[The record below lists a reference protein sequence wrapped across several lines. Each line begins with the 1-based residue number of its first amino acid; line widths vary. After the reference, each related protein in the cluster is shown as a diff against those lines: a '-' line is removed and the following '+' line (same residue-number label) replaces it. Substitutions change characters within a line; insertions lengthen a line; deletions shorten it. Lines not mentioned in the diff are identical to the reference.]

1 MTEQQ
6 IQIFTSQDGKAQLE
20 VALDQDTVWLSQTQ
34 MATLF
39 DTSTDN
45 ISLHLKNIYQEAE
58 LIESATTEESSVV
71 RQEGKRNVRRQIK
84 HYNLDAI
91 VSVGYR
97 VSSKR
102 ATQFRQWATQVLK
115 DHLVQGYSL
124 NQHRLLER
132 GIEFEQAVNLLGRT
146 LANQGLISAE
156 GEAVAR
162 VISDYA
168 RSWSLLQ
175 GYDEQVLAEIAQS
188 QSDMR
193 PLNLTEA
200 LSAITEL
207 KQALITKGEATEL
220 FGLVRGNGLASSL
233 ATIEQGFGDELFYP
247 NVASRAAHLLY
258 FLVKNH
264 ALADGNKRC
273 GSFLFLWY
281 LRRNQHLLAR
291 PVEQLVNDNTLVALA
306 LLVAE
311 SLPDQKTLMIRL
323 IEHFI
328 LLKEPAGDKKGVNQ
342 SSTA

>member
-6 IQIFTSQDGKAQLE
+6 VRIFTSNDGQAQLE
-20 VALDQDTVWLSQTQ
+20 VALEQETAWLSQAQ
-34 MATLF
+34 MGELF
-39 DTSTDN
+39 DTTPENVLMHLQN
-45 ISLHLKNIYQEAE
+45 IFKDEE
-58 LIESATTEESSVV
+58 LIEQATTKESLVV
-71 RQEGKRNVRRQIK
+71 RQEGKRQVRRRIK

-91 VSVGYR
+91 ISVGYR

-115 DHLVQGYSL
+115 DHLVQGYTL
-124 NQHRLLER
+124 NQRRLTER
-132 GIEFEQAVNLLGRT
+132 GIEFEQAVNLLNRT
-146 LANQGLISAE
+146 LTNQGLVSTE

-175 GYDEQVLAEIAQS
+175 GYDKQQLAEVGIKQL
-188 QSDMR
+188 DMQ
-193 PLNLTEA
+193 PLELDEA
-200 LSAITEL
+200 LKAIGEL
-207 KQALITKGEATEL
+207 KRTLIAKGEATEL
-220 FGLVRGNGLASSL
+220 FGQLRGDGLTSAL

-247 NVASRAAHLLY
+247 NIATRAAHLLY
-258 FLVKNH
+258 FVIKNH
-264 ALADGNKRC
+264 PLADGNKRC

-281 LRRNQHLLAR
+281 LRRNASLLAK
-291 PVEQLVNDNTLVALA
+291 PVEQLINDNTLVALA

-328 LLKEPAGDKKGVNQ
+328 LLKEPTGE
-342 SSTA
+342 